1 MPDCDG
7 QAGLY
12 RFGKLQQI
20 APCRVDADERS
31 EIFDALPLV
40 LGHLRSLSPKARQVT
55 VFNVCA
61 KVDAMLDLVGCH
73 CPDIRIGM
81 GHNDPLHANLVRL
94 ADKRNAL
101 FRRGMSCRKDYVR
114 LGTYFHYPDHFRQ
127 DLSVIVQHRNAF
139 LLSSFT
145 LILVGGIQS
154 RHPDAAAQ
162 SSACLDRLLCSKHIH
177 PVAVHPVHAETAE
190 ALRTRQCLT
199 DDVRPVVATK
209 IVGLEHH
216 GTVASRHCVFHKAVF
231 IHRPLPRIRAAMQVD
246 IAHAFQ

>member
-1 MPDCDG
+1 
-7 QAGLY
+7 
-12 RFGKLQQI
+12 
-20 APCRVDADERS
+20 
-31 EIFDALPLV
+31 
-40 LGHLRSLSPKARQVT
+40 
-55 VFNVCA
+55 
-61 KVDAMLDLVGCH
+61 MLDLVGCH

-81 GHNDPLHANLVRL
+81 GNDNTFHADFLRL

-145 LILVGGIQS
+145 LILVGSIQS
-154 RHPDAAAQ
+154 RHPDATAQ
-162 SSACLDRLLCSKHIH
+162 SSARLNRLLRCKHIH
-177 PVAVHPVHAETAE
+177 PVAMYPVHAETAE

-199 DDVRPVVATK
+199 DEIRPVVATE

-216 GTVASRHCVFHKAVF
+216 GTVACRHCIFYKAVF
-231 IHRPLPRIRAAMQVD
+231 IHRPLPRNAGGCRTRLSIT
-246 IAHAFQ
+246 HHW